1 MRTAAKPQVGN
12 FTALAEAPISRQ
24 EMHTIGNLV
33 QFFMAQR
40 QRGAISGLRR
50 PRVSPRRL
58 PACPRARQP
67 ALRSAL
73 QTWAWRVNL
82 ANR

>member
-1 MRTAAKPQVGN
+1 MRKVAKPQVGN
-12 FTALAEAPISRQ
+12 FTVLVEAPISRQ
-24 EMHTIGNLV
+24 KMHTIDNLV
-33 QFFMAQR
+33 QFSMAQR
-40 QRGAISGLRR
+40 QRGAILGLRR
-50 PRVSPRRL
+50 PCGPQRRR

-73 QTWAWRVNL
+73 QTWAWCVKL